1 MIIIYTP
8 CFSGTCISLDSLC
21 FSPLSSGCK
30 RKSQFK
36 IECELKYTDPMG
48 KRTNQAMT
56 PAGEYQDSFWSLASV
71 MARKEIRTEN
81 CLSHL
86 VLSIRRKYIIILI
99 HCSYALKN
107 NDYEKKDSKKRQQKE
122 KRESKKGKEECTRRQ
137 ICVAPLSESIIGHIG
152 RPQHIPLPLNE
163 YPSTLTR
170 RSYNV
175 CWQKKNYSKMISFLA
190 FFPLL

>member
-1 MIIIYTP
+1 MM
-8 CFSGTCISLDSLC
+8 D
-21 FSPLSSGCK
+21 
-30 RKSQFK
+30 Q
-36 IECELKYTDPMG
+36 
-48 KRTNQAMT
+48 N
-56 PAGEYQDSFWSLASV
+56 
-71 MARKEIRTEN
+71 EIRTQN

-86 VLSIRRKYIIILI
+86 VLSIRRKYINIFS
-99 HCSYALKN
+99 HCSYALEIINRKRN
-107 NDYEKKDSKKRQQKE
+107 TAKKRVRKKK

-175 CWQKKNYSKMISFLA
+175 CWQKKNYSKMIS
-190 FFPLL
+190 LLGLLSSVVISVVLLLCLSS